1 MSVRLTLFLEDE
13 TMKSPR
19 CNKKQLHEF
28 RYDLLYIGP
37 ILFVYTLLFT
47 FPFFDG
53 IRLSLSSWDGVSS
66 SINFIGFRNYID
78 MFTKDEYF
86 LPSIMRT
93 LIIAVLNV
101 ILTNVL
107 AMLFALSLTTKFR
120 ANNIYRAAIFMPNV
134 ISMVVSGFI
143 WKFMFT
149 QIAPTIAEQ
158 TGISWIASS
167 WLGNPD
173 IVVYSIVI
181 VSVWWGLGYIM
192 TIYIAGIQGIDKS
205 LIEAGDIDGCSQWQS
220 FWKIKLPSMLPVV
233 SVGIFLNVAGS
244 LKIFDVIYSLTGGG
258 PGKSSEVVMLNL
270 YREAFVYQH
279 FGMGTAKAIVLTLMV
294 ILITIIERKVTEGEE
309 L

>member
-1 MSVRLTLFLEDE
+1 
-13 TMKSPR
+13 MKSPR